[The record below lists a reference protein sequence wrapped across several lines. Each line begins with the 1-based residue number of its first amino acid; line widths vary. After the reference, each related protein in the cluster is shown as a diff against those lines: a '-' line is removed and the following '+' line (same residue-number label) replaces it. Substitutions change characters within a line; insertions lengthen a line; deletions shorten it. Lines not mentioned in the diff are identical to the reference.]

1 MHPVKCK
8 SLQVQSFGF
17 RVSTVENKGKKH
29 ILTILNSSD
38 ESTSGD
44 WHNQTTH
51 LPSTINIIIEGPLVW
66 WRLFL
71 IVGLVLGVVVAD
83 KP

>member
-44 WHNQTTH
+44 
-51 LPSTINIIIEGPLVW
+51 
-66 WRLFL
+66 
-71 IVGLVLGVVVAD
+71 
-83 KP
+83 